1 MATSNGVAFLNGN
14 NTGAGAAG
22 NKIAGRARQLDKAED
37 AALNGG
43 PPAAKEA
50 PKTGTGFF
58 NGRPATTAQSEA
70 KKNALIARLR
80 GPKKAEPVEAEEQT
94 EWEDTAK

>member
-1 MATSNGVAFLNGN
+1 MATSNGIAFLNGN

-37 AALNGG
+37 AAVNGSAA
-43 PPAAKEA
+43 PAKEA

-70 KKNALIARLR
+70 KKKALIARLR
-80 GPKKAEPVEAEEQT
+80 GPKKEEPAEPAEQT
-94 EWEDTAK
+94 EWEDSAQ